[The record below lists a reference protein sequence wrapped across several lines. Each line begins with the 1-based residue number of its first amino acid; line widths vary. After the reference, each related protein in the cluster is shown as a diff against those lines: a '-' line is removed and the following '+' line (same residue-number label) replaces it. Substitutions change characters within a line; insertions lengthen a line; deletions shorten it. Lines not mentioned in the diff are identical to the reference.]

1 MRGHERII
9 AARMKGLKPAGW
21 VMVDVGLRS
30 DQAMLLK
37 MNGIDASPGVPLT
50 PYVCLGPAE
59 SARTADWGWLIG
71 LKVQVDGDDLPR
83 VEAAHER
90 ICAAGAA
97 RVVSS
102 CVLSRDDVRVFDYTR
117 APR

>member
-9 AARMKGLKPAGW
+9 AARMQGMKPAGW

-30 DQAMLLK
+30 DQNMLCRT
-37 MNGIDASPGVPLT
+37 NGMEVAPGVPLN
-50 PYVCLGPAE
+50 PYVCLSPAE
-59 SARTADWGWLIG
+59 SARTADWAWAIG
-71 LKVQVDGDDLPR
+71 LRVQVDGDDLPR

-102 CVLSRDDVRVFDYTR
+102 CVLSRDDVRVFDS
-117 APR
+117 AGGMS